1 MLLPLYD
8 SNPRNRIPFQ
18 YVTVGII
25 AVCAI
30 VYLWQAS
37 LDPQRAQEA
46 VFALGTIPAVVFGE
60 RQLPPELLWVPAEAT
75 LLTSMFMHG
84 GPMHLIGNMLYL
96 WILGDNV
103 EDAMGHLKFLI
114 FYLLCGLAAVMAHML
129 IDTSSTVPL
138 VGASGEL
145 SDYHALLDKLK
156 GLAQANAN
164 CDDGFEHGPAEI
176 YSYLRAVLYQRRNKF
191 DPLWNSLVVGGFKDG
206 APFLGSVDLR
216 GTAYEDD
223 VIATGYGSH
232 LALPIMR
239 AKWTPDLDEGEAR
252 ALLEDC
258 LRVLFYRDCR
268 ALDTVVL
275 SKATA
280 SGTLVSDP
288 YKLETDWTSASFVEP
303 KAGQD
308 GDGGW

>member
-1 MLLPLYD
+1 MANRVHGATWAEHAGLTDEPYAAKEAGPEASQRTLY
-8 SNPRNRIPFQ
+8 PM
-18 YVTVGII
+18 VTGGSVV
-25 AVCAI
+25 AVKYAGG
-30 VYLWQAS
+30 VLVAADTLGFYGS
-37 LDPQRAQEA
+37 LARYDKIRRMEA
-46 VFALGTIPAVVFGE
+46 VGV
-60 RQLPPELLWVPAEAT
+60 RKDT
-75 LLTSMFMHG
+75 LVAAG
-84 GPMHLIGNMLYL
+84 G
-96 WILGDNV
+96 D
-103 EDAMGHLKFLI
+103 
-114 FYLLCGLAAVMAHML
+114 
-129 IDTSSTVPL
+129 
-138 VGASGEL
+138 L
-145 SDYHALLDKLK
+145 SDYQYSVKTVEARAVEEYAL
-156 GLAQANAN
+156 
-164 CDDGFEHGPAEI
+164 DDGAARSPAALHAWLTRMM
-176 YSYLRAVLYQRRNKF
+176 SQRRSKM

-280 SGTLVSDP
+280 TGTLVSDP
-288 YKLETDWTSASFVEP
+288 YKLETDWTSASFVAP
-303 KAGQD
+303 KAGGD

>member
-1 MLLPLYD
+1 M
-8 SNPRNRIPFQ
+8 
-18 YVTVGII
+18 
-25 AVCAI
+25 
-30 VYLWQAS
+30 
-37 LDPQRAQEA
+37 
-46 VFALGTIPAVVFGE
+46 
-60 RQLPPELLWVPAEAT
+60 
-75 LLTSMFMHG
+75 
-84 GPMHLIGNMLYL
+84 
-96 WILGDNV
+96 
-103 EDAMGHLKFLI
+103 
-114 FYLLCGLAAVMAHML
+114 LAA
-129 IDTSSTVPL
+129 DTLASYGSLAMFKDVTRIARTGSYTL

-268 ALDTVVL
+268 ALNRVQVRAPGPPL
-275 SKATA
+275 RARQRAPARQREGRLPAREREGSC
-280 SGTLVSDP
+280 
-288 YKLETDWTSASFVEP
+288 SAPSRARRP
-303 KAGQD
+303 KSL
-308 GDGGW
+308 

>member
-138 VGASGEL
+138 VGASGAISGVIGAYL
-145 SDYHALLDKLK
+145 LLHPKAYINVLIWIFVFVKIVPIPAWIALAFWI
-156 GLAQANAN
+156 GLQVVNGAM
-164 CDDGFEHGPAEI
+164 
-176 YSYLRAVLYQRRNKF
+176 
-191 DPLWNSLVVGGFKDG
+191 DPGTGGGVAFWAHVGGAVAGMVLVPFFKHKDVPLFNGVGGRGQG
-206 APFLGSVDLR
+206 APHRPRPGHARQPGGRPAAPWGRKDDDDTNGGSDDTPTEGRRAPKIRLR
-216 GTAYEDD
+216 RPG
-223 VIATGYGSH
+223 
-232 LALPIMR
+232 R
-239 AKWTPDLDEGEAR
+239 
-252 ALLEDC
+252 
-258 LRVLFYRDCR
+258 
-268 ALDTVVL
+268 
-275 SKATA
+275 
-280 SGTLVSDP
+280 
-288 YKLETDWTSASFVEP
+288 
-303 KAGQD
+303 
-308 GDGGW
+308 GGVKRPWH

>member
-1 MLLPLYD
+1 MLLYPGATAAEAPARQHTSRPIVTGTSVLGIKVRPPTRPAPTAR
-8 SNPRNRIPFQ
+8 PR
-18 YVTVGII
+18 
-25 AVCAI
+25 
-30 VYLWQAS
+30 S
-37 LDPQRAQEA
+37 HSSRAQYKDG
-46 VFALGTIPAVVFGE
+46 V
-60 RQLPPELLWVPAEAT
+60 
-75 LLTSMFMHG
+75 M
-84 GPMHLIGNMLYL
+84 
-96 WILGDNV
+96 
-103 EDAMGHLKFLI
+103 
-114 FYLLCGLAAVMAHML
+114 LAA
-129 IDTSSTVPL
+129 DTLASYGSLAMFKDVTRIARTGSYTL

-280 SGTLVSDP
+280 TGTLVSDP
-288 YKLETDWTSASFVEP
+288 YKLETDWTSASFVAP
-303 KAGQD
+303 KAGGD

>member
-1 MLLPLYD
+1 MAMPLAMNTMPMTSAYPTD
-8 SNPRNRIPFQ
+8 PMKRTQQPI
-18 YVTVGII
+18 VTGTSVLGIKYKDG
-25 AVCAI
+25 V
-30 VYLWQAS
+30 
-37 LDPQRAQEA
+37 
-46 VFALGTIPAVVFGE
+46 
-60 RQLPPELLWVPAEAT
+60 
-75 LLTSMFMHG
+75 M
-84 GPMHLIGNMLYL
+84 
-96 WILGDNV
+96 
-103 EDAMGHLKFLI
+103 
-114 FYLLCGLAAVMAHML
+114 LAA
-129 IDTSSTVPL
+129 DTLASYGSLAMFKDVTRIARTGSYTL

-239 AKWTPDLDEGEAR
+239 AKWTPDL
-252 ALLEDC
+252 LEDC

-280 SGTLVSDP
+280 TGTLVSDP
-288 YKLETDWTSASFVEP
+288 YKLETDWTSASFVAP
-303 KAGQD
+303 KAGGD